1 MPGVILVVTAPSGTG
16 KTTLLKELL
25 AADPRLKFS
34 VSYTTRQPRPGE
46 TPGRDYFFVSPAE
59 FHRLNDRGGLVEWV
73 EQFGYWYGT
82 SREWV
87 EQTLAQ
93 DLDLVFDI
101 ETRGARSLKAAFPEA
116 VLIFILPPSLSAL
129 ESRLRGRG
137 DLEPAELARRLAE
150 GREEL
155 KEVSRYD
162 YLVVNDQLELALS
175 QLRAIV
181 TAARCRTSYLWP
193 QLATGFAQEI

>member
-16 KTTLLKELL
+16 KTTLLKKLL

-34 VSYTTRQPRPGE
+34 VSYTTRRPRPGE

-59 FHRLNDRGGLVEWV
+59 FHRLKDRGGLVEWV

-116 VLIFILPPSLSAL
+116 VLIFILPPSLAAL

-137 DLEPAELARRLAE
+137 DLEPLELARRLEE
-150 GREEL
+150 GRAEFQ
-155 KEVSRYD
+155 EVPWYD
-162 YLVVNDQLELALS
+162 FLVVNDDLEQALS
-175 QLRAIV
+175 GLQAIV
-181 TAARCRTSYLWP
+181 SAVRCRTSHLWA
-193 QLATGFAQEI
+193 QLAPQFEDF